1 MAQQLTEIF
10 TGMPRGPEAIQ
21 DDLQKLNLAD
31 AVYHDWTS
39 EGLILLNGAKT
50 RPDYNNT
57 NIRQFHYSYIQFQ
70 GFKLVNLN
78 ISFSNITKAN
88 TDAVQLPSRLAP
100 NVLVSTTGQ
109 AGTRMSYGVYVATDG
124 KITPISPLN
133 DFTSNSLYHCHC
145 TYIRKDD

>member
-10 TGMPRGPEAIQ
+10 TKMPRGPEAIQ

-39 EGLILLNGAKT
+39 EGLILLNGAK
-50 RPDYNNT
+50 RRSDYNET
-57 NIRQFHYSYIQFQ
+57 NVKQFHYSYIQFQ

-78 ISFSNITKAN
+78 ISFSNITQTN
-88 TDAVQLPSRLAP
+88 TDAVQLPSGLAP
-100 NVLVSTTGQ
+100 NVLVNTVGQ
-109 AGTRMSYGVYVATDG
+109 AGSVSYGIYVSTDG
-124 KITPISPLN
+124 KITPISPLDN
-133 DFTSNSLYHCHC
+133 FTSNSLYHCHC